1 MKVVMTIAGSD
12 SSGGAGIQA
21 DLKTFQSFGVF
32 GTSVITVLTA
42 QNTTGVFD
50 IFPLTPDFVRKQA
63 EIILEDFQVS
73 AIKIGMLFNTQ
84 IIQEVTHLIKTLNIP
99 VVLDPVAISKA
110 GSKLLDDTAV
120 DALRKMFDYV
130 DIITPNQYEAR
141 LFFGE
146 SPDFESISKSI
157 KASVLVKKNIIYE
170 EENKKSVD
178 VLYRNGQKREFSSP
192 FIHTNNLHGTGCSFS
207 SAIASCLAIGYSI
220 EESISIAKEF
230 IYYALLYAPQ
240 IGHGPGP
247 LNHAK
252 AGQLIK
258 NKIMEVVV

>member
-21 DLKTFQSFGVF
+21 DLKTFEAFGVF

-42 QNTTGVFD
+42 QNTTGVSD
-50 IFPLTPDFVRKQA
+50 IFPVTPYFVRKQA
-63 EIILEDFQVS
+63 EMVLEDFDVS
-73 AIKIGMLFNTQ
+73 AIKIGMLFNTE
-84 IIQEVTHLIKTLNIP
+84 IIQEVTQLIKTLSIP

-120 DALRKMFDYV
+120 DALKKMFEYV
-130 DIITPNQYEAR
+130 DIITPNQYEAK

-146 SPDFESISKSI
+146 NPDYQSISKNI
-157 KASVLVKKNIIYE
+157 KAGILVKKNIIR
-170 EENKKSVD
+170 ENDSEKSVD
-178 VLYRNGQKREFSSP
+178 VLYKDGQRKEFSSA
-192 FIHTNNLHGTGCSFS
+192 FVQTNNLHGTGCSFS
-207 SAIASCLAIGYSI
+207 SAIASCLALGYGLEDSI
-220 EESISIAKEF
+220 RLAKEF

-247 LNHAK
+247 LNHSK

-258 NKIMEVVV
+258 NKLREVVT